1 MQNEISSIALKD
13 DFLGKVFASG
23 ESSTRQIYL
32 NGVRRQYRAYSATS
46 DNVLSFTILA
56 PVGKS
61 EVNVGLFEELVL
73 KNPKLVP
80 LQSSIGQ
87 GQKRNRYYEYFI
99 LVDGIQTKGGR

>member
-1 MQNEISSIALKD
+1 MQNEISAVALKP

-32 NGVRRQYRAYSATS
+32 NGARRQYRAYSVTS

-56 PVGKS
+56 PVGRS
-61 EVNVGLFEELVL
+61 EMNVGLFEELIL

-87 GQKRNRYYEYFI
+87 GQNRNRYYEYFI
-99 LVDGIQTKGGR
+99 LVDGISVKGGK